1 MLFDK
6 SKMCNSLLFIGKLF
20 FQKNY
25 FFCNTNSYIN
35 TSGRLLQEKSTLPSL
50 KVLWRAKKSPLE

>member
-35 TSGRLLQEKSTLPSL
+35 TSDRRLQEKSTSL
-50 KVLWRAKKSPLE
+50 SFNSL

>member
-35 TSGRLLQEKSTLPSL
+35 TSDRRLQEKSTSL
-50 KVLWRAKKSPLE
+50 SFNSLWRAKKSSLE